1 MFETVT
7 RENVEKLLRQIE
19 SVWSQLEE
27 MEDGDQAKSL
37 EFFIVRNASV
47 LSVVMG
53 EEWICSVIQLLSKT
67 MITALSKDKGEN

>member
-1 MFETVT
+1 
-7 RENVEKLLRQIE
+7 
-19 SVWSQLEE
+19 VWSQLEE

-67 MITALSKDKGEN
+67 MITALSKDKGAN

>member
-7 RENVEKLLRQIE
+7 RENGEKLLSQIE